1 MSIQSVKS
9 SMDYTQD
16 LQSAMASNPLS
27 KETTSAE
34 DREKNIQE
42 AASKIDA
49 KSVMTSYIVQFQMS
63 VSTSSENNFGAQSS
77 VGLMGSS
84 ALEDSAKLNNI
95 LSGLDLASIGYDGK
109 ALQDL
114 TTQEAKDLI
123 SEDGFFGVAQ
133 TSSRIADF
141 GLAGAGDDVEKLQ
154 AGREGIIRGYE
165 QAQKRGVENCPI
177 LVKKLCRRLW
187 RKLIKNSP
195 NLA

>member
-1 MSIQSVKS
+1 MSILLYKNFVKEGNMSIQSVKS

-95 LSGLDLASIGYDGK
+95 LSGLDLASI
-109 ALQDL
+109 
-114 TTQEAKDLI
+114 
-123 SEDGFFGVAQ
+123 Q

-141 GLAGAGDDVEKLQ
+141 VLAGAGDDVEKLQ

-165 QAQKRGVENCPI
+165 QAQKAWGGELPDI
-177 LVKKLCRRLW
+177 SEETLQKALEKIDKKLSELGVNV
-187 RKLIKNSP
+187 LEQE
-195 NLA
+195 A

>member
-123 SEDGFFGVAQ
+123 GEDGFFGCVQ
-133 TSSRIADF
+133 
-141 GLAGAGDDVEKLQ
+141 
-154 AGREGIIRGYE
+154 
-165 QAQKRGVENCPI
+165 
-177 LVKKLCRRLW
+177 RLGSG
-187 RKLIKNSP
+187 KP
-195 NLA
+195 